1 MPSWKTIGAGCLTI
15 LALAV
20 ASGGCVTSFV
30 LLAQAME
37 QEARPNNALIVFALT
52 VIVGS
57 LLIVAAR
64 AISRDP
70 DDH

>member
-1 MPSWKTIGAGCLTI
+1 MPSWKTLAGGCLTI
-15 LALAV
+15 LALVV

-30 LLAQAME
+30 LFAQAME

-57 LLIVAAR
+57 LLVVAAR
-64 AISRDP
+64 AVSKDP
-70 DDH
+70 EE

>member
-1 MPSWKTIGAGCLTI
+1 MPRWKTLAGGCLTI
-15 LALAV
+15 LALVV

-30 LLAQAME
+30 LFAQAME

-57 LLIVAAR
+57 LLVVAAR
-64 AISRDP
+64 AVSKDP
-70 DDH
+70 EE

>member
-15 LALAV
+15 LALGV